1 MYTAGGLE
9 LGTVRSGRAAPPP
22 LHVNDK
28 LGVSVGESSKLVLVQ
43 VHDEEFVRGRE
54 LHRLP
59 GELFVE
65 VGRVSFVFLLK
76 GKHRV
81 NGGKGGSAQS
91 GGSSQGVAARRAL
104 LSPGSFAVPGHWRSP
119 QWVPELLL
127 LRTTPSARQHGLCRT
142 ETTPHHRQEQ
152 KNDS

>member
-1 MYTAGGLE
+1 MCVCTANP
-9 LGTVRSGRAAPPP
+9 GRLVSYVQGHLAWDSEGRPAPR

-65 VGRVSFVFLLK
+65 VGSVAFVFLLN

-81 NGGKGGSAQS
+81 KAGKEGEVTAPPGGVPAGAELSQRSSTGQELTALYNRSGPAPPARKG
-91 GGSSQGVAARRAL
+91 
-104 LSPGSFAVPGHWRSP
+104 
-119 QWVPELLL
+119 E
-127 LRTTPSARQHGLCRT
+127 
-142 ETTPHHRQEQ
+142 QEV
-152 KNDS
+152 KHA

>member
-1 MYTAGGLE
+1 MERLRGEAAGVFGEGMCVCTANPGRLE
-9 LGTVRSGRAAPPP
+9 SYVQGDLAWDSEDRAAPR

-65 VGRVSFVFLLK
+65 VGSVAFVFLLN

-81 NGGKGGSAQS
+81 KGGKERGSDRRQQPL
-91 GGSSQGVAARRAL
+91 SQRPAFHAALWSCHRAGTP
-104 LSPGSFAVPGHWRSP
+104 SPG
-119 QWVPELLL
+119 
-127 LRTTPSARQHGLCRT
+127 
-142 ETTPHHRQEQ
+142 
-152 KNDS
+152 

>member
-1 MYTAGGLE
+1 MGRLEYVQGLAWASE
-9 LGTVRSGRAAPPP
+9 DRAAPP

-65 VGRVSFVFLLK
+65 VGSVAFVFSLWLE
-76 GKHRV
+76 
-81 NGGKGGSAQS
+81 GGWISLRSSLSQS
-91 GGSSQGVAARRAL
+91 M
-104 LSPGSFAVPGHWRSP
+104 
-119 QWVPELLL
+119 
-127 LRTTPSARQHGLCRT
+127 
-142 ETTPHHRQEQ
+142 
-152 KNDS
+152 

>member
-1 MYTAGGLE
+1 MCVCTANPGRLVSYVQGDLAWDSE
-9 LGTVRSGRAAPPP
+9 DRAAPR

-65 VGRVSFVFLLK
+65 VGSVAFVFLLN

-81 NGGKGGSAQS
+81 KVGKERGSE
-91 GGSSQGVAARRAL
+91 R
-104 LSPGSFAVPGHWRSP
+104 
-119 QWVPELLL
+119 
-127 LRTTPSARQHGLCRT
+127 
-142 ETTPHHRQEQ
+142 
-152 KNDS
+152 

>member
-1 MYTAGGLE
+1 MCVCTANPGRLESYVQGLAWASE
-9 LGTVRSGRAAPPP
+9 DRAAPP

-65 VGRVSFVFLLK
+65 VGSVAFVLLLN

-81 NGGKGGSAQS
+81 KAGKERGTRGDSTRGGGSRL
-91 GGSSQGVAARRAL
+91 GEPRCPRGAAMGAPHSCHRAATH
-104 LSPGSFAVPGHWRSP
+104 SPA
-119 QWVPELLL
+119 
-127 LRTTPSARQHGLCRT
+127 
-142 ETTPHHRQEQ
+142 EQ
-152 KNDS
+152 KQPHTTSRKRRTPV